1 MFDMLQWMTVGAR
14 EEFARACR
22 RRSMSSGQL
31 IYGQQDAGAEM
42 YRIVSGSVRLTARRP
57 DGTEAVFLLFG
68 PGDCFGVS
76 TLVDGEQRPQTA
88 ECLTGGQIDVLDKS
102 GFEHLLTRD
111 FSFARA
117 VMILLARQ
125 MRVVS
130 QYYELHSSPSLER
143 RLSVRLLELAAADPA
158 AAGVDHPSV
167 HIAQSDLAAM
177 ISASRQSVNKVLQH
191 LQRDAVIRLA
201 NRCIMI
207 EDMDELR
214 MRARSPAD

>member
-1 MFDMLQWMTVGAR
+1 MFDMLQWVTVGAR
-14 EEFARACR
+14 EEFIRCCH
-22 RRSMSSGQL
+22 RRSMRSGQL

-42 YRIVSGSVRLTARRP
+42 YRVVSGAVRLTARRP

-88 ECLTGGQIDVLDKS
+88 ECLTDGQIDVLDKS
-102 GFEHLLTRD
+102 VFEHLLTRH

-158 AAGVDHPSV
+158 SAVAERPSV

-177 ISASRQSVNKVLQH
+177 TSTSRQSVNKVLQQ
-191 LQRDAVIRLA
+191 LQREGVIRLA
-201 NRCIMI
+201 NRCIVI
-207 EDMDELR
+207 EDMGELR
-214 MRARSPAD
+214 IRARSPGD